1 VRWMADLDQVVH
13 TVARLVRSGSCE
25 SSASDERGDD
35 GGEGLH
41 CVCSRVGRKERG
53 INESVWKL
61 KGYAEEAV
69 AESFERWMMRRSTCW
84 SCEERC
90 LIPSRIQ
97 AFSHDVH
104 CCNGYT
110 RVVLDRGFR

>member
-1 VRWMADLDQVVH
+1 MVVK
-13 TVARLVRSGSCE
+13 VCIVCVVELVVKN
-25 SSASDERGDD
+25 
-35 GGEGLH
+35 
-41 CVCSRVGRKERG
+41 VC
-53 INESVWKL
+53 INESVKNL
-61 KGYAEEAV
+61 KDYAEEAV